1 MRRTYPQVAG
11 MAATGVTAI
20 GVLALLWPNA
30 LAARAIFESKPVP
43 QERFAVL
50 AQPIG
55 QSSWKLLV
63 LEQIKRKPL
72 CWTPR
77 ADGLVEPTL
86 NSFNFAGICSRYL
99 DSNGYSLRSGGSDL
113 GTRFRL
119 RLMQRGSTLQLQA
132 FKPNQKVPIVVGHA
146 PIPSRQRNGFVRLKL
161 NDDWQLERRAYQ
173 GRTLS
178 HLYFSNPDPVQL
190 LMARAIREARG
201 SSMAK
206 LGPSEAPSMPPP
218 IPNTSRSSYLASRRS
233 SGQRVASTGPIP
245 LQVIPYSGRP

>member
-1 MRRTYPQVAG
+1 MT
-11 MAATGVTAI
+11 TG
-20 GVLALLWPNA
+20 
-30 LAARAIFESKPVP
+30 
-43 QERFAVL
+43 
-50 AQPIG
+50 
-55 QSSWKLLV
+55 
-63 LEQIKRKPL
+63 
-72 CWTPR
+72 
-77 ADGLVEPTL
+77 
-86 NSFNFAGICSRYL
+86 NS
-99 DSNGYSLRSGGSDL
+99 
-113 GTRFRL
+113 
-119 RLMQRGSTLQLQA
+119 
-132 FKPNQKVPIVVGHA
+132 
-146 PIPSRQRNGFVRLKL
+146 
-161 NDDWQLERRAYQ
+161 ERRAYQ

>member
-1 MRRTYPQVAG
+1 M
-11 MAATGVTAI
+11 
-20 GVLALLWPNA
+20 GVLALLLPNA

-50 AQPIG
+50 AQPVG

-63 LEQIKRKPL
+63 LEQLKRKPL

-119 RLMQRGSTLQLQA
+119 RLMQRGATLQLQA
-132 FKPNQKVPIVVGHA
+132 FNPNQKVPIVVGHA
-146 PIPSRQRNGFVRLKL
+146 PIPRRQRNSFVRLNL

-206 LGPSEAPSMPPP
+206 LGPSKAPSMPPP
-218 IPNTSRSSYLASRRS
+218 IPNTSRSSYLASRS
-233 SGQRVASTGPIP
+233 SSAQRVASTGPIP